1 MSSNRLIYDNCEYT
15 KSLKESVSPL
25 AYQIF
30 PEAHEHC
37 AKCRIE
43 FGQNPGTSGV
53 STPLGTNSIYNGKL
67 IDIENDL
74 KNIDKKNSRCAQH
87 KHQYNSCINCKNCNN
102 GLPCDCK
109 KCNNKVLVHEKP
121 CNIVRYKPTPLPQ
134 PIKVNFCSYK

>member
-1 MSSNRLIYDNCEYT
+1 MSLNRLIYDSCEYK

-30 PEAHEHC
+30 PEAHEHS

-43 FGQNPGTSGV
+43 FGQNSGTTGV
-53 STPLGTNSIYNGKL
+53 STPMGTNSIYNGNL

-74 KNIDKKNSRCAQH
+74 KNITRPYSRCPN
-87 KHQYNSCINCKNCNN
+87 KKFQYNNSYQCKKCIM
-102 GLPCDCK
+102 GLPCNSN
-109 KCNNKVLVHEKP
+109 KCNNKVFVHEKP
-121 CNIVRYKPTPLPQ
+121 CNIVRYKPTPLPE